1 MAVAVRQERSVAGHE
16 AGRLFEAHSGRILGY
31 CLRYLGNRAEAEDA
45 VQTTYLYAH
54 RALERGV
61 VPESEYVWLHSIAKN
76 VCRWQQRTSLRRDRL
91 VCDESADTVAAP
103 EVGDGDTELL
113 MGLQDA
119 LASIPES
126 QRHALLLREWQGL
139 SCDEVASKLG
149 TSRAATNALLTRAR
163 RSLAKA
169 MTAVP
174 QLPALGLDFGSLFV
188 KLKALVAGGTAKVAA
203 TTLAVAGIAAGGVVA
218 ERTIVER
225 DAPQPGRAGETLEP
239 GLGSSSDV
247 PRVVGTPSSPL
258 RRSALIHLRTP
269 RRTPATE
276 LSPSAGPTTSVVG
289 TEASTDL
296 PGGVIDTR
304 SSPATPAEREPR
316 ASDPEDPDLTDQVPG
331 SSVLPD
337 ELVPPLVLPV
347 PDLPS
352 PAEAVPGE
360 SLPADGLPL
369 EPPVPLPLALAP

>member
-1 MAVAVRQERSVAGHE
+1 M
-16 AGRLFEAHSGRILGY
+16 
-31 CLRYLGNRAEAEDA
+31 
-45 VQTTYLYAH
+45 QTTYLYAH

-91 VCDESADTVAAP
+91 VSDESADTVAAP
-103 EVGDGDTELL
+103 EFGDGDTELL

-174 QLPALGLDFGSLFV
+174 QLPGLGLDFGSLFV

-239 GLGSSSDV
+239 GVGSSSDV
-247 PRVVGTPSSPL
+247 QRVSETDERNASADGAHPPPHSAWQGRHRVLAVRSPDDFGCGAGGVDRSSGRRDRHPVESQIP
-258 RRSALIHLRTP
+258 RRSESRWLRI
-269 RRTPATE
+269 RRTR
-276 LSPSAGPTTSVVG
+276 
-289 TEASTDL
+289 
-296 PGGVIDTR
+296 I
-304 SSPATPAEREPR
+304 
-316 ASDPEDPDLTDQVPG
+316 
-331 SSVLPD
+331 
-337 ELVPPLVLPV
+337 
-347 PDLPS
+347 
-352 PAEAVPGE
+352 
-360 SLPADGLPL
+360 
-369 EPPVPLPLALAP
+369 